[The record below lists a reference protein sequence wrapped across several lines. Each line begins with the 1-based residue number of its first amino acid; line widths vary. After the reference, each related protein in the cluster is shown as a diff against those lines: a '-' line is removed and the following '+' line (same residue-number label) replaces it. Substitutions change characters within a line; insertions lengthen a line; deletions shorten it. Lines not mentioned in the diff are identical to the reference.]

1 MSSNGKIDRRA
12 RRTRHALTQALL
24 SLGAEKRFAE
34 IDIRELTRT
43 AGVGRSTF
51 YAHYADKDDFLAS
64 SVIGMIGHFEAAAA
78 KNQSDRADPLPAR
91 QLFEHFHEA
100 RIFAQ
105 KMHASG
111 EFVRL
116 CDAIEPKLRA
126 VALANIA
133 HLAPH
138 LPTER
143 RTECALFI
151 TGGFLGLARWWIESG
166 MTRSPAEMHTAFA
179 AMCQRILAA

>member
-1 MSSNGKIDRRA
+1 MSSNANIDRRA

-34 IDIRELTRT
+34 IEIQELART

-51 YAHYADKDDFLAS
+51 YAHYADKDAFLAT
-64 SVIGMIGHFEAAAA
+64 SVIGMIAHFEATAA
-78 KNQSDRADPLPAR
+78 KAEPDRADPLPAR
-91 QLFEHFHEA
+91 QLFDHFHEA
-100 RIFAQ
+100 RVFVQ
-105 KMHASG
+105 KMHDSG
-111 EFVRL
+111 DFGRL

-126 VALANIA
+126 IALANIA
-133 HLAPH
+133 RLVPH
-138 LPTER
+138 MPAGR

-166 MTRSPAEMHTAFA
+166 MIRSPAEMHAAFA
-179 AMCQRILAA
+179 AVCQRILAA